1 MKLLKEKKIM
11 LNCLLQ
17 RNKEMFQDHDH
28 TSTFEEKESERDN
41 ETEDNEENMF
51 GQVPRADLRREI
63 EAMIRKV
70 LLESEIVN
78 GF

>member
-1 MKLLKEKKIM
+1 
-11 LNCLLQ
+11 
-17 RNKEMFQDHDH
+17 MFLDHDH
-28 TSTFEEKESERDN
+28 TSTFEEKEWERDN
-41 ETEDNEENMF
+41 EFEDNKENKF
-51 GQVPRADLRREI
+51 GQAPRAHLRREI